1 MLLATDPDREGESI
15 SAHLQEVLQPK
26 VPTRRIVFHEI
37 TEEAVRE
44 AIAHA
49 RDVDANLV
57 KAQEGRRIL
66 DRLFGYTLSPVL
78 WKKVGTGLSA
88 GRVQS
93 VAVRLIVERE
103 EERRAFHKASFW
115 DLEARIAARGPGV
128 HRHDGPP
135 RRPAHRQRQGFRR
148 RHRRLKESSAR
159 LLTEADA
166 GALATELRGR
176 LPWAVTAVE
185 ERPQTQRPSP
195 PFTTSTLQQ
204 EANRKLGF
212 SADRTMKAA
221 QGLHD
226 EGLISYHRTDSTTL
240 SQKALG
246 EAAKAIKD
254 IYGAEFH
261 TGTRQYQTKV
271 RNAQEA
277 HEAIRPTDFDRRPQ
291 QMSGLD
297 VDEARIYEL
306 IWKRAI
312 ASQMADAR
320 LLRTS
325 VEITA
330 PSGQGDAVFTASGKA
345 IQFAGFLRAYVEG
358 SDDPAAALDDQET
371 ILPTLARGQA
381 DRRRRGIR
389 ARRWRG
395 SSRRATR
402 PRRRRATPTPRWSSG
417 SRTRASAGR
426 RPTPRSSRRSSAAAT
441 CSAKA
446 RR

>member
-1 MLLATDPDREGESI
+1 M
-15 SAHLQEVLQPK
+15 
-26 VPTRRIVFHEI
+26 
-37 TEEAVRE
+37 
-44 AIAHA
+44 
-49 RDVDANLV
+49 

-115 DLEARIAARGPGV
+115 DLEARIAAEGREFTATLVRLG
-128 HRHDGPP
+128 D
-135 RRPAHRQRQGFRR
+135 RRIASGKDFDAATGK
-148 RHRRLKESSAR
+148 LKESTAR

-166 GALATELRGR
+166 GALAADLRGR

-291 QMSGLD
+291 QMSGPRRRRGADLRAD
-297 VDEARIYEL
+297 LEARDRL
-306 IWKRAI
+306 
-312 ASQMADAR
+312 ADGRRPAAAHDGRDHGALRPGRRRVHR
-320 LLRTS
+320 L
-325 VEITA
+325 
-330 PSGQGDAVFTASGKA
+330 GQGDPVRRVPARLRRRQRRSGGGA
-345 IQFAGFLRAYVEG
+345 RRSG
-358 SDDPAAALDDQET
+358 DDPADAV
-371 ILPTLARGQA
+371 ARPA
-381 DRRRRGIR
+381 DRRRGRRR
-389 ARRWRG
+389 ARRSRG
-395 SSRRATR
+395 SSRRGTR
-402 PRRRRATPTPRWSSG
+402 PRRRRATPTRRW
-417 SRTRASAGR
+417 
-426 RPTPRSSRRSSAAAT
+426 
-441 CSAKA
+441 
-446 RR
+446 